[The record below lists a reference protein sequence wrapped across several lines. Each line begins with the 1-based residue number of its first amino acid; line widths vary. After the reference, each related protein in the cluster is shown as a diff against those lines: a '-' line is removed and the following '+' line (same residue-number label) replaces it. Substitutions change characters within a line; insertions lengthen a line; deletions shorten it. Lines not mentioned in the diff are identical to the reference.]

1 MPLLYSLSG
10 DGAMATSLILS
21 QLLPMK
27 KVNYLLIPVF
37 AMAIASCGGKTES
50 ESTETAVE
58 ETAVVDD
65 NMVIDDAV
73 VEDAP
78 VETAETDNSKI
89 DAFLDDYEA
98 MVNEYDK
105 YVTKLKSG
113 SVDMESVMNIA
124 TKAQAMQD
132 KLEDVKSEM
141 TAKQLQRMTK
151 LVSKLSAIAAK
162 VATTDVS
169 DIKSVNGVDLKS
181 LGL

>member
-1 MPLLYSLSG
+1 
-10 DGAMATSLILS
+10 MATSLILS

-50 ESTETAVE
+50 ESTETAVEETVAE